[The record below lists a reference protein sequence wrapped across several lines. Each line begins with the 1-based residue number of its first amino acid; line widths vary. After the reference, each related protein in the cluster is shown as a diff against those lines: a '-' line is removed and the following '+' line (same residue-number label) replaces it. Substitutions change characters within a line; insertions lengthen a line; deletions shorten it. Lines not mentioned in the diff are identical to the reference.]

1 MGSFLL
7 HYFLIFHKHDC
18 ALFSLKYT
26 IQILRFSPRPSPPKK
41 FCRFDFESKGIVMMM
56 DGNPLSPNESLLPKK
71 KPGRSIFIG
80 HKMSLHLITEDMI
93 EETDSEQ
100 EEEEE
105 EKIAENYQAPPP
117 GLFSP
122 PGIGSTENTSTSKG
136 NEEVPQGLGVAQ
148 KLEDVKEGED
158 SRFST

>member
-1 MGSFLL
+1 
-7 HYFLIFHKHDC
+7 
-18 ALFSLKYT
+18 
-26 IQILRFSPRPSPPKK
+26 
-41 FCRFDFESKGIVMMM
+41 MM

-158 SRFST
+158 EVGIEDMPSLGVDTKKTKPREWMEGQITTLWYPNRTNLSPVKI